1 MTYLGEYKLIQQ
13 RNFIWQYINL
23 SKKYSLDH
31 FLSILL
37 VLRSLCLL
45 VLLFIGLLLAAINQD
60 SPKEEDDVETRT
72 HPNLPFFNFRTIMA
86 ATNNFAPENKI
97 GQGGFGSVYK
107 VFLMQL
113 LFVI

>member
-1 MTYLGEYKLIQQ
+1 MTYLGEYKLIKQ
-13 RNFIWQYINL
+13 RNFILQYINF
-23 SKKYSLDH
+23 SKKYSLYL
-31 FLSILL
+31 FLSISL

-45 VLLFIGLLLAAINQD
+45 VLLFMGLLLPDINQD
-60 SPKEEDDVETRT
+60 FPKEEDDVETRT
-72 HPNLPFFNFRTIMA
+72 HPNLPFFNFRTITA